1 MNALKYLFLL
11 LSIAC
16 FTAAGL
22 AWKGDLPEALPYLW
36 YLAIAGLIFL
46 SLTPN
51 SRLIRAAFGCLTLTL
66 TVFFG
71 VQLLSKTN
79 IVGKSFDLTEDNR
92 YTLTEGTRAI
102 LSELTEPVVINYY
115 VTRDVTGTPASFK
128 RHIPRVDNFLKEIAD
143 LAPND
148 LITLNLIDPE
158 PDTDEEDAAMLDEV
172 QQIPVTQDDKLI
184 FGASISSFDKKTVIP
199 IFAPEQE
206 TQLEYEIIHAIAKV
220 TRRETPSI
228 GIMSAHDIEA
238 GGQGRRPWVFYQ
250 MLQQDYD
257 VINLSMQP
265 TTTLSAAYQ
274 EREWGEAPDHLDP
287 TKIPLILLVH
297 PAGITPE
304 AEFAIDQYLLRGGTV
319 IACIDPLSAV
329 AQGQRPQQ
337 IPGRPPMEGIPVKS
351 SLPIILDK
359 LGLAL
364 EEDQI
369 VIDRVY
375 SDNPPNINVVITK
388 EAMPIS
394 DDITLSSIEN
404 MLFYATGGFDT
415 SSANLNEGKLTLNQ
429 LVESSYQYARINT
442 PDLLSGKI
450 DQNAFRFIL
459 ANQKDA
465 DTKVAY
471 VAHLSGQFATAFP
484 EGFPKAETTEDSETG
499 AEEATPA
506 ALTNGEAAG
515 NLYLFGD
522 SDFLYDTLS
531 YRSISFL
538 GGGAAN
544 TAINGNAPFLSN
556 LIDQAVGSKHLIG
569 ARARTPIYRPLTVLQ
584 DMNAELE
591 KKHGQKIQDL
601 QTKADNANAELN
613 KIRSQITANN
623 VAQLSSE
630 YQEKREQFNQEVVAA
645 NKAIRKEQKFYKT
658 ETDKL
663 KAGIFWKSTVLVPS
677 AVLLLGL
684 LVFGFRYTTTHA
696 R

>member
-1 MNALKYLFLL
+1 M
-11 LSIAC
+11 
-16 FTAAGL
+16 
-22 AWKGDLPEALPYLW
+22 
-36 YLAIAGLIFL
+36 
-46 SLTPN
+46 
-51 SRLIRAAFGCLTLTL
+51 
-66 TVFFG
+66 
-71 VQLLSKTN
+71 TN
-79 IVGKSFDLTEDNR
+79 
-92 YTLTEGTRAI
+92 
-102 LSELTEPVVINYY
+102 
-115 VTRDVTGTPASFK
+115 
-128 RHIPRVDNFLKEIAD
+128 
-143 LAPND
+143 
-148 LITLNLIDPE
+148 
-158 PDTDEEDAAMLDEV
+158 
-172 QQIPVTQDDKLI
+172 
-184 FGASISSFDKKTVIP
+184 
-199 IFAPEQE
+199 
-206 TQLEYEIIHAIAKV
+206 LEYEIIHAIAKV

-394 DDITLSSIEN
+394 DDITL
-404 MLFYATGGFDT
+404 
-415 SSANLNEGKLTLNQ
+415 
-429 LVESSYQYARINT
+429 
-442 PDLLSGKI
+442 GKI